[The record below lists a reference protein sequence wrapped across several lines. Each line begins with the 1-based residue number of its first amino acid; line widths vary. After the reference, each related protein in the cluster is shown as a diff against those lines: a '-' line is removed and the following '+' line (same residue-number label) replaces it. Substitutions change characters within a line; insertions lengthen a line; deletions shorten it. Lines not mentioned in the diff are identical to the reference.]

1 MIVIY
6 RAEQEIAGGKGGVLV
21 MIIFHHDGDV
31 KSIVGLILEIEFTA
45 NSWVLLDER
54 LLCEVHWTSS
64 NLKYCMVA
72 YLHLALNVIFHKLDT
87 ITLLL

>member
-21 MIIFHHDGDV
+21 MIFHHDGDV

-45 NSWVLLDER
+45 NSWVLLDEC

>member
-6 RAEQEIAGGKGGVLV
+6 RAEQEIAGRKGGVLV
-21 MIIFHHDGDV
+21 MIFHHDGDV

-45 NSWVLLDER
+45 NSWVLLDEC

>member
-6 RAEQEIAGGKGGVLV
+6 RAEQEIAGEKGGVLV
-21 MIIFHHDGDV
+21 MIFHHDGDV

-45 NSWVLLDER
+45 NSWVLLDEC